1 MPPPPPPP
9 HDDDEEA
16 VTSHQQEQPPLKK
29 AAAAAPPPPPPRY
42 GADNLTPRQFALIQL
57 ALVVGSSIEWFDF
70 SVYGALSSVIT
81 PLFFPASAGSST
93 SALYFWGVFAL
104 SFVTRPIGSLL
115 LGSVGDRWGRR
126 PALLISLAGMAI
138 PTVLIGCLPTYQMI
152 GEAAPILLALLRAIQ
167 GLAMGAEFSAAMV
180 YSVELAPPEKKGRFG
195 SLTFQA
201 GILGIALG
209 NAAVMVLTAFLSP
222 EQMRLWGWRLPF
234 LLTAFSAL
242 GAFALRMHMPEPRAW
257 EAACEEGG
265 DCSAAAAAQDE
276 RGEAKAEGLPV
287 SDAAAASAQKEE
299 PRRFRLRLRRNKKA
313 PKPPRHTAGVPALK
327 LLRHSWPQV
336 LLQTLFEAF
345 GSVAFYVFAMWLP
358 SWHQSSGLMN
368 SEVASGVTIAALGFM
383 AVVSLLGG
391 WASDA
396 CATPRRRLLAASAAI
411 AAGTAA
417 VVPGF
422 LGVAQRAAAAVA
434 AGSGSVHHAQAAAAV
449 FQVGLLALA
458 GFALGIVP
466 SLCAELYKAD
476 VRVVSFSLAHNLSM
490 SLLGGTAPL
499 IISAMANT
507 AAGRSGAAPGV
518 YVAAAGGASL
528 LAAVVLGRW
537 AKGLF
542 VAAAY
547 AHSTTTMTNVVVSV
561 AADGRRE
568 EELKDEAPP
577 PPVAAAFV

>member
-1 MPPPPPPP
+1 MPPPPQVE
-9 HDDDEEA
+9 DDHEDDT
-16 VTSHQQEQPPLKK
+16 TSSQQQQQKQQKQQACGGGGGSKAPL
-29 AAAAAPPPPPPRY
+29 PPRY

-57 ALVVGSSIEWFDF
+57 ALVIGSSIEWFDF
-70 SVYGALSSVIT
+70 SVYGALSGVIT
-81 PLFFPASAGSST
+81 PLFFPTTAGSST

-126 PALLISLAGMAI
+126 PALLISLAGMAV

-257 EAACEEGG
+257 EAACEEGEG
-265 DCSAAAAAQDE
+265 CSEESDKAQ
-276 RGEAKAEGLPV
+276 GLPV
-287 SDAAAASAQKEE
+287 SDVAAAQKEE
-299 PRRFRLRLRRNKKA
+299 ETTAQHHRNSLRLRRNKK
-313 PKPPRHTAGVPALK
+313 PKTPRHTAGVPALK

-383 AVVSLLGG
+383 AVVSLFGG

-396 CATPRRRLLAASAAI
+396 CAAPRRRLLAASAAI

-422 LGVAQRAAAAVA
+422 LGVAQRTAAAVA
-434 AGSGSVHHAQAAAAV
+434 AAGPLAGAQASAAL

-466 SLCAELYKAD
+466 SLCAELYKPD

-528 LAAVVLGRW
+528 LAAAVLARW

-542 VAAAY
+542 VAAASSS
-547 AHSTTTMTNVVVSV
+547 STATAVAVSV
-561 AADGRRE
+561 AADAVAGRRKGE
-568 EELKDEAPP
+568 EDEAP
-577 PPVAAAFV
+577 PPVAAAYV